1 MATAQPIQWTEKLR
15 VGIREIDEPHQAM
28 IAMVNELHQAIVARN
43 AKDTARE
50 ILDRLAEYP
59 VTYFRDEEGLMQR
72 SGYTALDS
80 HRQQHEDLIRRVGEL
95 REQFDTGN
103 SKITFEL
110 MFVLKSWLARHIN
123 ESDRRFGAY
132 MMANA

>member
-1 MATAQPIQWTEKLR
+1 MATAQLLQWSESLNI
-15 VGIREIDEPHQAM
+15 GIREIDEQHKAL

-59 VTYFRDEEGLMQR
+59 GTYFRDEEGLMQR
-72 SGYTALDS
+72 SGYSALDT
-80 HRQQHEDLIRRVGEL
+80 HRQQHEDLIRRVSEL
-95 REQFDTGN
+95 RDQFDTGN

-110 MFVLKSWLARHIN
+110 MFILKTWLSRHVN

-132 MMANA
+132 LMATA

>member
-1 MATAQPIQWTEKLR
+1 MEKSQLLQWSENLKI
-15 VGIREIDEPHQAM
+15 GIREIDEQHKAL

-43 AKDTARE
+43 AKDTARQ
-50 ILDRLAEYP
+50 ILDRLADYP
-59 VTYFRDEEGLMQR
+59 RTYFHEEEGLMQR
-72 SGYTALDS
+72 SGYSALDT

-95 REQFDTGN
+95 RKQFDSGN

-110 MFVLKSWLARHIN
+110 MFVLKAWLARHVN

-132 MMANA
+132 MMATA

>member
-1 MATAQPIQWTEKLR
+1 MATAQLLQWSENLKI
-15 VGIREIDEPHQAM
+15 GIREIDEPHKAL

-43 AKDTARE
+43 AKDTARD
-50 ILDRLAEYP
+50 ILDRLADYP
-59 VTYFRDEEGLMQR
+59 RTYFRDEEGLMQR
-72 SGYTALDS
+72 SGYSALGS
-80 HRQQHEDLIRRVGEL
+80 HREQHEDLIRRVSEL

-110 MFVLKSWLARHIN
+110 MFILKAWLARHVN

-132 MMANA
+132 MMATA

>member
-1 MATAQPIQWTEKLR
+1 MATTQLLQWSENLKI
-15 VGIREIDEPHQAM
+15 GIREIDEQHKAL

-43 AKDTARE
+43 AKDTARQ
-50 ILDRLAEYP
+50 ILDRLADYP
-59 VTYFRDEEGLMQR
+59 RTYFCDEEGLMQR
-72 SGYTALDS
+72 SGYSALDS

-95 REQFDTGN
+95 RDQFDTGN

-110 MFVLKSWLARHIN
+110 MFILKTWLARHVN

-132 MMANA
+132 LMAAA